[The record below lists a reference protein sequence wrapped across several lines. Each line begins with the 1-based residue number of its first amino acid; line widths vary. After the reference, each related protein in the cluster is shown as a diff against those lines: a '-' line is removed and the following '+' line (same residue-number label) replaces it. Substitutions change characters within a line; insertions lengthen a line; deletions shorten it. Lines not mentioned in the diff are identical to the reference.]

1 MNQVVITIIL
11 AGLLPIACAALAKW
25 GFKDYNNR
33 EPRTWL
39 SSQEGWRA
47 RANAAQQNSFEIFPF
62 FATSVIFAIL
72 AETEISRISPVCW
85 FFLVTRV
92 IYIYFYITDKA
103 LMRTFVWLL
112 GLGVILKLFLFAI

>member
-1 MNQVVITIIL
+1 MNQVVITVIL
-11 AGLLPIACAALAKW
+11 AGLLPIACAGLAKW

-39 SSQEGWRA
+39 ASQEGWRA

-62 FATSVIFAIL
+62 FATSVVFAIL
-72 AETEISRISPVCW
+72 ADIEISRISPFCW

-92 IYIYFYITDKA
+92 IYIYCYVTDKA

-112 GLGVILKLFLFAI
+112 GLGVIVKLFLFAM

>member
-1 MNQVVITIIL
+1 MNQVVITVIL
-11 AGLLPIACAALAKW
+11 AGLLPIVCAGLAKW

-39 SSQEGWRA
+39 ASQEGWRA
-47 RANAAQQNSFEIFPF
+47 RANAAQQNSFEIFPL
-62 FATSVIFAIL
+62 FATSVVFAIL
-72 AETEISRISPVCW
+72 ADTEISRIPPLCW

-92 IYIYFYITDKA
+92 IYIYCYVTDKA

-112 GLGVILKLFLFAI
+112 GLGVIIKLFLFAI

>member
-1 MNQVVITIIL
+1 MNQVVITVIL
-11 AGLLPIACAALAKW
+11 AGLLPIACAGLAKW

-39 SSQEGWRA
+39 ASQEGWRA
-47 RANAAQQNSFEIFPF
+47 RANAAQQNSFEIFPL
-62 FATSVIFAIL
+62 FATSVVFAIL
-72 AETEISRISPVCW
+72 ADTESSRMSSLCW

-92 IYIYFYITDKA
+92 FYIYCYVTDKA

-112 GLGVILKLFLFAI
+112 GLGVIIKLFLSAI